1 MLRPRLRTGLVL
13 VNTPTHHS
21 APSREVD
28 TRAWSEVNQDMYE
41 REERLQQSQASWLE
55 AFNRR
60 HGIELRP

>member
-1 MLRPRLRTGLVL
+1 
-13 VNTPTHHS
+13 
-21 APSREVD
+21 
-28 TRAWSEVNQDMYE
+28 MYE